1 MQNSES
7 DARALWSM
15 GISSEYA
22 TKLTC
27 KDVKEFVEREL
38 NLKCG
43 RITKSKKST
52 LGKGIDFVIRKP
64 FRFRKNPFWADT
76 LAIEPC
82 GVREI
87 TFTAYDFKFV
97 LPSECSVSDSDVQAW
112 IDHMADKFG
121 KQYVQFMFIYSDDEE
136 QSLV

>member
-1 MQNSES
+1 MQNGKS
-7 DARALWSM
+7 DAKALWGM
-15 GISSEYA
+15 GISAEYA
-22 TKLTC
+22 KKLTC

-43 RITKSKKST
+43 IITKSKKCI

-64 FRFRKNPFWADT
+64 LRFKRNPFWADT

-82 GVREI
+82 GVSKI

-97 LPSECSVSDSDVQAW
+97 LPSECSVSDSDMQAW

-121 KQYVQFMFIYSDDEE
+121 KEYVQFMFIYPDGEQ
-136 QSLV
+136 QSLA

>member
-1 MQNSES
+1 MSNDES
-7 DARALWSM
+7 KARILWNT
-15 GISSEYA
+15 GSSVKFA
-22 TKLTC
+22 SKLTC

-43 RITKSKKST
+43 RITKNKKGT

-64 FRFRKNPFWADT
+64 FRFRRNPFWADT

-82 GVREI
+82 GVSKI

-97 LPSECSVSDSDVQAW
+97 LPSECTVSDSDMQAW
-112 IDHMADKFG
+112 INHMANKFG
-121 KQYVQFMFIYSDDEE
+121 KEYVQFMFAYSGDE
-136 QSLV
+136 